1 MSGRVVRSWQR
12 KFMQIIKL
20 IMYLNQII
28 ELL

>member
-1 MSGRVVRSWQR
+1 MSARVVRSWQR

-20 IMYLNQII
+20 ILYLNQII